1 MDEMQSLERRAD
13 VAMKHVE
20 LNMKKIRQ
28 QMLKDGSWDLQRL
41 QATNRIIDELC
52 DIAAMINELWETP
65 TVKTVAS
72 E

>member
-13 VAMKHVE
+13 VVLKHVE
-20 LNMKKIRQ
+20 MNIKKIRQ
-28 QMLKDGSWDLQRL
+28 RMLKDGTWDLQRL

-52 DIAAMINELWETP
+52 VIAEMINELWETP
-65 TVKTVAS
+65 VVKPIVN

>member
-20 LNMKKIRQ
+20 LNMKKIRHR
-28 QMLKDGSWDLQRL
+28 MLKDGSWDLQRL

-52 DIAAMINELWETP
+52 SIAEMINELWETP

>member
-1 MDEMQSLERRAD
+1 MDEMQSLERCAD
-13 VAMKHVE
+13 VVLKHVE
-20 LNMKKIRQ
+20 MNMKKIMQ
-28 QMLKDGSWDLQRL
+28 QMLKDGTWDLQRL

-52 DIAAMINELWETP
+52 DIAVMINELWETP